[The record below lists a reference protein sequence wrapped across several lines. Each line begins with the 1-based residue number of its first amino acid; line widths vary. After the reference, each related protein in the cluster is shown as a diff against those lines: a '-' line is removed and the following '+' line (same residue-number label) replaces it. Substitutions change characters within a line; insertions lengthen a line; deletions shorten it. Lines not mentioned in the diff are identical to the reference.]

1 MLYLIIFLI
10 GLVLV
15 QLVMYLNQ
23 IKKFHELNQA
33 HSILQEQFIF
43 QKTVE
48 EIKKVEPEKLFP
60 KSPICQFCKDPLISQ
75 VRKSVDGYWCCY
87 NCSILNFGARSTQ
100 LTHKNG

>member
-1 MLYLIIFLI
+1 MIYLVFVLI
-10 GLVLV
+10 LL
-15 QLVMYLNQ
+15 LMILLHFYLRLT
-23 IKKFHELNQA
+23 KKFHELNQ
-33 HSILQEQFIF
+33 SYTILQEQFIF

-48 EIKKVEPEKLFP
+48 EVKKPEPEKLFP
-60 KSPICQFCKDPLISQ
+60 KSPVCQFCKDPLISQ